1 MSIKIGTI
9 DVTPKPTHDYSTSE
23 QVVRNLD

>member
-9 DVTPKPTHDYSTSE
+9 DVTPKASHDYSTSE
-23 QVVRNLD
+23 QVVRYLD